1 MLVLKIRIMKK
12 LSAIFLSIILFSF
25 VATSSNTAFA
35 NAAGPAPAAQ
45 CALNEIYT
53 DFGCFPNDPIGF
65 SQKFYG
71 YGLGFIAGLSL
82 LVLILGGYRV
92 LTSQGDPTR
101 VNEGK
106 SYIFYAISGLLLAI
120 FGFVFIEVIVVD
132 ILHVPGFK

>member
-1 MLVLKIRIMKK
+1 MFSAFLLSLALMLFV
-12 LSAIFLSIILFSF
+12 II
-25 VATSSNTAFA
+25 VPQTTFA
-35 NAAGPAPAAQ
+35 GAAGPAPAAQ

-82 LVLILGGYRV
+82 LVLILGGYRI
-92 LTSQGDPTR
+92 LTSQGDPTK
-101 VNEGK
+101 VNEGR

-120 FGFVFIEVIVVD
+120 FGYVFIEVIVVD